1 MKLLLENWR
10 QYINERKTDEIYMA
24 LVDLFVD
31 AYSNDSNFEYASD
44 EEEIEYEGEKI
55 DFAALNAKFA
65 DFFARSNVYKTNDA
79 LTEYE
84 FYLLEPRKPE
94 IVQKIAKVDPEQQV
108 YPSETDSEGKLL
120 PNMLI
125 KFDPDGPRG
134 SWDPNEKE
142 IFLNLHGIMDEESYR
157 KILISN
163 ESVREFM
170 RNSEFRSLLRQVFE
184 HELTHYINSIRSGSK
199 AIPMAKDYWKS
210 KRGRQ
215 MINYFKQ
222 KFPNFSEAD
231 AEDVKSQISYINST
245 EEVQARLIPVF
256 NQIKKA
262 IQPGAQGGGASHDS
276 IRKELE
282 KDSPDAREIVK
293 YTKRIYDSYFP
304 YFWNL
309 TVDPVKKKTLQRI
322 YQFAQQL
329 IEARI

>member
-1 MKLLLENWR
+1 MKLLLENWNK
-10 QYINERKTDEIYMA
+10 YLNERKTDEIYTA

-44 EEEIEYEGEKI
+44 EEEIEYEGEKV
-55 DFAALNAKFA
+55 DFDMFKTKYAN
-65 DFFARSNVYKTNDA
+65 FFSNDA
-79 LTEYE
+79 YETKDTLKEYE
-84 FYLLEPRKPE
+84 FYLVKPRRAE
-94 IVQKIAKVDPEQQV
+94 IVQKIAKIDPEEQV
-108 YPSETDSEGKLL
+108 YPSSSDSAGDLL
-120 PNMLI
+120 PSMLI
-125 KFDPDGPRG
+125 KFDPEGPKG
-134 SWDPNEKE
+134 SWDPDEQQ
-142 IFLNLHGIMDEESYR
+142 IFLNFHGIMDGESYR
-157 KILISN
+157 KILVSN
-163 ESVREFM
+163 ESVREFL

-210 KRGRQ
+210 KRGKQ

-222 KFPNFSEAD
+222 NFPNFSEAD
-231 AEDVKSQISYINST
+231 AEEVKSQIYYINST

-282 KDSPDAREIVK
+282 KDSPDAREIIK

-309 TVDPVKKKTLQRI
+309 TVEPVKKKTLQRI
-322 YQFAQQL
+322 YQFAEKL
-329 IEARI
+329 IKDKK

>member
-170 RNSEFRSLLRQVFE
+170 RNS
-184 HELTHYINSIRSGSK
+184 
-199 AIPMAKDYWKS
+199 
-210 KRGRQ
+210 
-215 MINYFKQ
+215 
-222 KFPNFSEAD
+222 
-231 AEDVKSQISYINST
+231 
-245 EEVQARLIPVF
+245 
-256 NQIKKA
+256 
-262 IQPGAQGGGASHDS
+262 
-276 IRKELE
+276 
-282 KDSPDAREIVK
+282 
-293 YTKRIYDSYFP
+293 
-304 YFWNL
+304 
-309 TVDPVKKKTLQRI
+309 
-322 YQFAQQL
+322 
-329 IEARI
+329 